1 MKRFM
6 LSISLD
12 GKALSDVEGSLR
24 KEWIV
29 TNGLGSYASSTVL
42 GINTRKY
49 HGLLVVAFHPPRKRV
64 VCVAKL
70 NEELKIGNA
79 FYPVFSDEFQ
89 SGIYP
94 KGYQFLQEFSL
105 SPFPK
110 YVYSVERA
118 KFSKTIFMPYKKNA
132 TIAAYDFF
140 NSCDVDVDVRIFPTI
155 TCRHFHSV
163 MDRWRDQ
170 PKFSQNISGRR
181 VKVKVE
187 KPQATIILE
196 TTHGTYIPAEKW
208 IEGVY
213 FREEHF
219 RGESHLDDWYQP
231 GFFEIRVRKNSS
243 EQFALA
249 AVAGEDELSVERMAD
264 EMPATMYDVLN
275 LYYAELERREG
286 LLEKFYEDHR
296 GVEAKD
302 WLNWM
307 VHATDMFVV
316 GGFEKAWKSVV
327 AGYHWFEDWGRDTFI
342 ALPGLML
349 VTGRFEDARQT
360 FLTFNKRF
368 KDGLIP
374 NFISDV
380 DSKPAYNAVDAT
392 LWFVNAVLQYLKYT
406 SDFEFIQ
413 KNLWENLEA
422 MVENFEKGANP
433 KVRVDVDGL
442 LLHGPQ
448 LTWMDTA
455 INGQPV
461 TPRAG
466 KAVEVQAL
474 WYNALKTLEI
484 LARKFKELDK
494 AEKFA
499 RLAEKAR
506 ESFAAKFWN
515 SEKGCLFDVVD
526 ERGYGDASIRP
537 NQIFAVA
544 LDFTMLDKARSY
556 GVVNVV
562 RRELLTSFGLRTL
575 AKGDLKY
582 VGVYRGDRR
591 SRDLAYHNGSVWP
604 WLLGP
609 FIKAY
614 LKTEG
619 YGEYIR
625 EYTFRS
631 FLAPL
636 VTTQFFTA
644 GLGVI
649 SEVYDGDPPHNP
661 GGCIAQAWSVAE
673 PLRAYVEDILYIRPP
688 YEREVIK
695 ILG

>member
-1 MKRFM
+1 M
-6 LSISLD
+6 
-12 GKALSDVEGSLR
+12 
-24 KEWIV
+24 
-29 TNGLGSYASSTVL
+29 
-42 GINTRKY
+42 
-49 HGLLVVAFHPPRKRV
+49 
-64 VCVAKL
+64 VCVTKL

-105 SPFPK
+105 GPFPK
-110 YVYSVERA
+110 YVYIVEKAR
-118 KFSKTIFMPYKKNA
+118 FSKTIFMPYKKNV
-132 TIAAYDFF
+132 TIAAYEFF
-140 NSCDVDVDVRIFPTI
+140 NSCNVDVDVQIFPTI

-181 VKVKVE
+181 VKVNFE

-196 TTHGTYIPAEKW
+196 TTHGTYTPAEKW
-208 IEGVY
+208 IEKVY

-231 GFFEIRVRKNSS
+231 GFFEIRIRKNSS

-249 AVAGEDELSVERMAD
+249 AVAGEDELSVEKMAD

-286 LLEKFYEDHR
+286 LLEKFYEDYR

-316 GGFEKAWKSVV
+316 GGFEKVWKSVV

-360 FLTFNKRF
+360 FLTFNQHF
-368 KDGLIP
+368 KDCLIP

-413 KNLWENLEA
+413 KNLWENLKA
-422 MVENFEKGANP
+422 IVENFEKGANP

-448 LTWMDTA
+448 LTWMDVA
-455 INGQPV
+455 INGQSV

-506 ESFAAKFWN
+506 ESFNAKFWN
-515 SEKGCLFDVVD
+515 SEKGCLFDVID

-544 LDFTMLDKARSY
+544 LDFTMLDKTRNY

-562 RRELLTSFGLRTL
+562 RRELLTPFGLRTL
-575 AKGDLKY
+575 AKGDPKY

-604 WLLGP
+604 WLFGP

-631 FLAPL
+631 FLAL
-636 VTTQFFTA
+636 LATTQFFTA
-644 GLGVI
+644 GLGAI

-673 PLRAYVEDILYIRPP
+673 PLRAYVEDVLFFRPP
-688 YEREVIK
+688 YEKEVFK